1 MAYSVIAPKVTEI
14 KFLTFDTSSL
24 TNAAQLFRNCISLT
38 SVDISNLNI
47 QNINSLNHMF
57 YNCNSLKYINL
68 FNFDTSNIKEM
79 NKMFENCKD
88 LTSIDL
94 SNFDTSKVTI
104 MDYLFYN
111 CEKLEYINLFN
122 FRDDSIQGK
131 TNMFSRIA
139 KNTVI
144 CIDEN
149 KAPSIYNLIV
159 DNFPCVVISCN
170 SDWRNVQKKIIKET
184 GECCDNCPDNTIP
197 INNICYS
204 NEEICD
210 SNCKTCNISE
220 TIPSTICSSCYE
232 NKFLKNGKCV
242 DSCENDYYSDEIDPT
257 IKICKCDI
265 PKCEKCSSESISNN
279 LCLSCNNEKG
289 YYPLLNDINNIDD
302 FIECYTGDITGYY
315 LDNNDNYYKQCY
327 NTCSKC
333 SSNGDENNHNCNECK
348 EGYDLIIR
356 QDLYSNCEPKC
367 YNSYHYFNQENKY
380 ICLNSLI
387 CPENY
392 NKLIEE
398 LGECIDDCSKIS
410 NYQYEFRKKCYNQCP
425 EDISYVSNDKQF
437 YCEVKCN
444 KASPLEKVEEQICT
458 NFCGIKE
465 MENDLCISKYK
476 DEGDND
482 NLILFNIKKDI
493 ISVNFDKSYL
503 YKNENDIIIEEGKT
517 KFTITKYNKIK
528 NDADSSINLV
538 ECENKLM
545 NKYNLDYLDNFII
558 LKINSRKNGNINDK
572 VGFEMYAEL
581 NENNILTKLD
591 MNICNGIF
599 KNNEISKCDEYSI
612 ESFLDDSCITCN
624 DNYFP
629 IDNEN
634 LNQNKNS
641 FFKCG
646 QLKEY
651 LLSTFNLENMESQ
664 IIKGKDNTL
673 NY

>member
-1 MAYSVIAPKVTEI
+1 MKKKNNISGLTTILRNKKIIKCIIIISLINGILSKINYCGSLLFKSSEIILKIDKTGKNKILNKANLGLEYSCPSIIYLNDIIQTLEDCSEINIITSESIVKLVWDNPLTSIYGLFSYCITITEI
-14 KFLTFDTSSL
+14 KFLNFDTSSL

-38 SVDISNLNI
+38 SVDISNLNNL
-47 QNINSLNHMF
+47 NINSLTYMF

-79 NKMFENCKD
+79 NKMFVNCKD

-94 SNFDTSKVTI
+94 SNFDTSNVEN

-122 FRDDSIQGK
+122 FRDDSIRGK
-131 TNMFSRIA
+131 TKMFSRIA
-139 KNTVI
+139 NNTVI

-159 DNFPCVVISCN
+159 NNFPCVVISCN

-184 GECCDNCPDNTIP
+184 GECCDNCPDNTTP

-242 DSCENDYYSDEIDPT
+242 DSCENDYYSDEIEPS

-289 YYPLLNDINNIDD
+289 YYPLLNDMNNIDD

-315 LDNNDNYYKQCY
+315 LDNNDNYYKPCY

-333 SSNGDENNHNCNECK
+333 SSNGNENNHNCNECK
-348 EGYDLIIR
+348 EGYDLIII
-356 QDLYSNCEPKC
+356 QDLYSNCVPKC
-367 YNSYHYFNQENKY
+367 INSYHYFNQENKY

-398 LGECIDDCSKIS
+398 LGECINDCSRIS
-410 NYQYEFRKKCYNQCP
+410 NYQYEFRKKCYN
-425 EDISYVSNDKQF
+425 
-437 YCEVKCN
+437 
-444 KASPLEKVEEQICT
+444 
-458 NFCGIKE
+458 
-465 MENDLCISKYK
+465 
-476 DEGDND
+476 
-482 NLILFNIKKDI
+482 
-493 ISVNFDKSYL
+493 
-503 YKNENDIIIEEGKT
+503 
-517 KFTITKYNKIK
+517 
-528 NDADSSINLV
+528 
-538 ECENKLM
+538 
-545 NKYNLDYLDNFII
+545 
-558 LKINSRKNGNINDK
+558 
-572 VGFEMYAEL
+572 
-581 NENNILTKLD
+581 
-591 MNICNGIF
+591 
-599 KNNEISKCDEYSI
+599 
-612 ESFLDDSCITCN
+612 
-624 DNYFP
+624 
-629 IDNEN
+629 
-634 LNQNKNS
+634 
-641 FFKCG
+641 
-646 QLKEY
+646 
-651 LLSTFNLENMESQ
+651 
-664 IIKGKDNTL
+664 
-673 NY
+673 